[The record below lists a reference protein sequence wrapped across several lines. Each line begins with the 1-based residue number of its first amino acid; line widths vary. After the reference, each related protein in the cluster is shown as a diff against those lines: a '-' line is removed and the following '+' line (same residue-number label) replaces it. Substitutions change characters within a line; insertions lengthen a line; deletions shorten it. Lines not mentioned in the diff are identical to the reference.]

1 MKRVSR
7 SLFRAFLCAI
17 ALLAVV
23 PMAAQA
29 QTAGT
34 VLLTGA
40 SQGHGLAFAED
51 YAKRGWRVIAT
62 ARSPDKAT
70 ALQALAKAYP
80 NLTIDALDITNYKQV
95 DALAEKYKG
104 TPIDVLNLN
113 GAINTFSVGLESFG
127 QLDPARLAEILE
139 TNVVAQLYMAE
150 VFLESVAA
158 SKQKKIA
165 AMSAVGG
172 SITNVRSSTAPAY
185 RASKAALNMLMRAY
199 GEQVKAK
206 GVAVLVIAP
215 GTVDIHNYMS
225 VKDLSQVPERYRR
238 QIELKVLAPR
248 SAIGSMIDL
257 IDKLTLADIGAFH
270 QWDGKVL
277 PW

>member
-1 MKRVSR
+1 MKPVIQILISIFTLM
-7 SLFRAFLCAI
+7 SMTSFTAH
-17 ALLAVV
+17 
-23 PMAAQA
+23 A
-29 QTAGT
+29 QTKPGT

-51 YAKRGWRVIAT
+51 YAARGWRVIAT
-62 ARSPDKAT
+62 ARTPSTAT
-70 ALQALAKAYP
+70 ELQALAKKYP
-80 NLTIDALDITNYKQV
+80 KLTIEELDITDFKQV
-95 DALAEKYKG
+95 DALAAKYKG

-113 GAINTFSVGLESFG
+113 GAINSFRVGVEAFG
-127 QLDPARLAEILE
+127 PLDPERLNEILN
-139 TNVVAQLYMAE
+139 TNVTAQLHMAE
-150 VFLESVAA
+150 AFLEHVAA
-158 SKQKKIA
+158 SEQKKIA

-172 SITNVRSSTAPAY
+172 SITNTRNPTAPAY

-199 GEQVKAK
+199 GEQVKSR

-215 GTVDIHNYMS
+215 GTVDVYNYMALA
-225 VKDLSQVPERYRR
+225 DISQVPERYRR

-257 IDKLTLADIGAFH
+257 IGKLTIADIDKFH

>member
-1 MKRVSR
+1 MMMVRFN
-7 SLFRAFLCAI
+7 LQTIAAI
-17 ALLAVV
+17 SAVLLLASVS
-23 PMAAQA
+23 ARAD
-29 QTAGT
+29 T
-34 VLLTGA
+34 VLITGA

-51 YAKRGWRVIAT
+51 YAARGWTVIAT
-62 ARSPDKAT
+62 ARKPAEAKE
-70 ALQALAKAYP
+70 LQALAKKHP
-80 NLTIDALDITNYKQV
+80 KLTIEALDITDFKQV
-95 DALAEKYKG
+95 DALAAKYKS

-113 GAINTFSVGLESFG
+113 GAINSFRVGVEAFGPLE
-127 QLDPARLAEILE
+127 PARLNKILT
-139 TNVVAQLYMAE
+139 TNVTAQLYMAE
-150 VFLESVAA
+150 AFLESVAA

-199 GEQVKAK
+199 GEQVKGR

-215 GTVDIHNYMS
+215 GTVDVYNYMARS
-225 VKDLSQVPERYRR
+225 DLTGVPERYRR
-238 QIELKVLAPR
+238 QIEMKVLAPR

-257 IDKLTLADIGAFH
+257 IDRLTVADIAVFH
-270 QWDGKVL
+270 QWDVKVL